1 MPATLLSL
9 LVLVLVAGGLCTHH
23 LHHGVEQ
30 ASSWHDTWLVHL
42 TQDTQPQV
50 SAILYVDFR
59 YPLKN
64 E

>member
-9 LVLVLVAGGLCTHH
+9 LVLVVVAGGLCTHH
-23 LHHGVEQ
+23 LHHGVER

-50 SAILYVDFR
+50 GPSDVLFVDFKR
-59 YPLKN
+59 KP
-64 E
+64 

>member
-9 LVLVLVAGGLCTHH
+9 LVLVLVAGGPCTHH
-23 LHHGVEQ
+23 LHHGVER

-50 SAILYVDFR
+50 CQGDVLFVD
-59 YPLKN
+59 LKCKL
-64 E
+64 